1 MLSITDLK
9 SGTKITLEGDPYVV
23 VSYAHSK
30 MGRGGAVVKTKLKNL
45 RSGAIFEKTFQ
56 GADKLEE
63 ADLSRKK
70 ATFLY
75 SDDTLA
81 YFMDCD
87 TYEQFDIPLE
97 KIGDNTNYLIENA
110 TIDILE
116 FNGEPINIELPIKM
130 SFRVV
135 TAPPGVKGN
144 SAGSVTKKVTLETG
158 ATIDVPL
165 FIKEND
171 QVVVDTRD
179 GSYVERANET
189 KNN

>member
-1 MLSITDLK
+1 
-9 SGTKITLEGDPYVV
+9 
-23 VSYAHSK
+23 
-30 MGRGGAVVKTKLKNL
+30 
-45 RSGAIFEKTFQ
+45 
-56 GADKLEE
+56 
-63 ADLSRKK
+63 
-70 ATFLY
+70 
-75 SDDTLA
+75 
-81 YFMDCD
+81 MDCD